1 METIIPAVFD
11 NRHEKR
17 KWTIIPVI
25 LLSVFFV
32 GIFLPIMIFIRLN
45 SAEIMV
51 AFILT
56 VMACMTMYLW
66 YHLMVPSFVILD
78 HHFLILERKVR
89 KEMIPLDLVV
99 RAKRIS
105 NGVLFLKMADGKQ
118 IIRSGIDN
126 MILYHLTNYIG
137 IRNINCV

>member
-89 KEMIPLDLVV
+89 KEMIQ
-99 RAKRIS
+99 RIS